1 MDSTEALVKYFSG
14 DTRFSEVL
22 PEAKDYMKGVR
33 SATLSTTDIADALIE
48 LSKNKILTQGAL
60 AQARG
65 GKPAIKS

>member
-1 MDSTEALVKYFSG
+1 MDSTEALVKYLGG

-22 PEAKDYMKGVR
+22 PEASDYMKGIR

-48 LSKNKILTQGAL
+48 LSKNKILAQGAL

-65 GKPAIKS
+65 GKPAIKG